1 MTDCL
6 AHLRNLLDEELKN
19 LCGRLSPDRRFAV
32 ILALGI
38 LLAVV
43 NFWVLFRAVYN
54 IGREEVLQELLELQE
69 MPELPELPE
78 LPKFPPLQI
87 PNYIPQDT
95 LHDAIRQ
102 QIPDISNDNQSS
114 DRHDDE

>member
-1 MTDCL
+1 MKRMTDCL
-6 AHLRNLLDEELKN
+6 THVRNLLDEGVKN

-32 ILALGI
+32 ILALGM

-54 IGREEVLQELLELQE
+54 IGREEVLQEL
-69 MPELPELPE
+69 PE
-78 LPKFPPLQI
+78 FPPLRI

-102 QIPDISNDNQSS
+102 QIPDISNDNQRPDS
-114 DRHDDE
+114 HDDE

>member
-1 MTDCL
+1 MKRMTDCL
-6 AHLRNLLDEELKN
+6 THVRNLLDEGLKN

-32 ILALGI
+32 ILALGM
-38 LLAVV
+38 LFAVV

-69 MPELPELPE
+69 MPE

-102 QIPDISNDNQSS
+102 QIPDISNDNQSP
-114 DRHDDE
+114 DRHDNE

>member
-6 AHLRNLLDEELKN
+6 THVRNLLDEGLKN

-54 IGREEVLQELLELQE
+54 IGREEVLQEL
-69 MPELPELPE
+69 PE
-78 LPKFPPLQI
+78 FPSLQI
-87 PNYIPQDT
+87 PNYMPQDT
-95 LHDAIRQ
+95 LHDAIRR
-102 QIPDISNDNQSS
+102 QIPDISNDNQRPDS
-114 DRHDDE
+114 HDDE